1 MWIFNKYFVNVAECI
16 SFSDELPED
25 LCPYMYFSFKM
36 LNLLLVTLFVKFL
49 TPQATF
55 TSQQLPS
62 QVTLFP

>member
-1 MWIFNKYFVNVAECI
+1 MHLICLLSTAYVHVLAYF
-16 SFSDELPED
+16 
-25 LCPYMYFSFKM
+25 
-36 LNLLLVTLFVKFL
+36 NLLLVTLFVKFL